1 MSSKAPCPLHE
12 IAFVF
17 PSSLELSLKKGK
29 SLYLRLMHE
38 HELGPCSAREQGGHE
53 SPEPA
58 VWAHCPHLPNV
69 PHRPSLSIRIAP
81 IWFIL
86 TVVPV
91 TTVTSIALYVSKHL
105 CFFQMLYYVKD
116 VPATLRYFHSLLES
130 QAKLLIILV
139 SGESC
144 STSTAQSGKGCGD
157 LWGSCVQ
164 HRPWRWT
171 DIPWNLHTVMSVWVV
186 NTKDLWA
193 KTPHIMGTKHP
204 SLPFPILQPVQWWM
218 AAEALQ
224 QERLHS
230 TALTHRSP
238 FSLCCLLGKA
248 FQAGHC
254 IFSLPEPCGIKQTA
268 TAGLRSAIQQVLEH
282 IWFIFFSNCPFP

>member
-17 PSSLELSLKKGK
+17 PSWLELSLKKGK
-29 SLYLRLMHE
+29 SLYLRLMNE
-38 HELGPCSAREQGGHE
+38 HELGPGSAREQAGYD

-69 PHRPSLSIRIAP
+69 PQCPCFSVRMAP
-81 IWFIL
+81 IWFFL

-91 TTVTSIALYVSKHL
+91 IIVTSTALCVSKHL

-116 VPATLRYFHSLLES
+116 VPATIRYFHSLLGS

-144 STSTAQSGKGCGD
+144 STSPAQSGKGCED
-157 LWGSCVQ
+157 LWGSCVK

-171 DIPWNLHTVMSVWVV
+171 DTPWNLHTVPVGHKHQGFMSQ
-186 NTKDLWA
+186 K
-193 KTPHIMGTKHP
+193 PHTMGTKHP
-204 SLPFPILQPVQWWM
+204 SVPFPILQPVQWWM

-224 QERLHS
+224 QERLHPA
-230 TALTHRSP
+230 ALTHRSP
-238 FSLCCLLGKA
+238 FSPCCSLEKA

-254 IFSLPEPCGIKQTA
+254 IFSLPETCGIKQTA
-268 TAGLRSAIQQVLEH
+268 TAGLGSAIQQVLEH